1 MHGLDA
7 RSALIRQGQ
16 VFLPLISSLVLW
28 SDAGLRPL
36 FLSSRSLSAVR
47 NKCAI
52 PSTVSHVE
60 PRVTGAVV
68 DNTPANRPLI
78 VD

>member
-36 FLSSRSLSAVR
+36 FLSSRSLSAIR

-52 PSTVSHVE
+52 SSTVSHVE